1 MSYMR
6 FVCLL
11 VTTLTTAAVLMTVA
25 QSPTLQAGVSVKLAV
40 SANAAPMPDADNE
53 NAFIVTVTDDGNVY
67 LGIDRIKLPDLKEK
81 VRSTPF
87 QRGQKVYIKAD
98 ARTPYAKVL
107 EVLDATG
114 TGGIAPAGSAD
125 GPHRTVDD
133 REQSCRRKAWKCGG
147 WDVDSILDRICG
159 RAGRISRP

>member
-11 VTTLTTAAVLMTVA
+11 ATTLTTAAVLMTVA

-40 SANAAPMPDADNE
+40 SATAAPMPDADNG
-53 NAFIVTVTDDGNVY
+53 NAFIVTVTDDGTVY
-67 LGIDRIKLPDLKEK
+67 LGVNRITLPDLKQK

-87 QRGQKVYIKAD
+87 QRGQKLYIKAD

-107 EVLDATG
+107 EVLDATR
-114 TGGIAPAGSAD
+114 TGGIAPQVLLTAHTGPSTPGTIVQPEGVEVRFGS
-125 GPHRTVDD
+125 PL
-133 REQSCRRKAWKCGG
+133 Q
-147 WDVDSILDRICG
+147 DSL
-159 RAGRISRP
+159 